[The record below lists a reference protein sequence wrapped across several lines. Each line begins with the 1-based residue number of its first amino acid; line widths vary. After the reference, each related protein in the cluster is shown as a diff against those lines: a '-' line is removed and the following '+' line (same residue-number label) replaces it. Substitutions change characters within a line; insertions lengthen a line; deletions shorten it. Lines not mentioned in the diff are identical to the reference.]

1 MKPRYIFLL
10 LLLSFTVL
18 ALYKGGEGSS
28 NEYEE
33 TKQMVVLRK
42 IVHEL
47 MLTAGD
53 STSRVL
59 PVQQVSENEYRL
71 IPEKPLAI
79 SPDSFVNIVN
89 RTVQAGK
96 LPYNF
101 TASVV
106 RKQGNEMVHS
116 FVASLAKNENEV
128 SCLGRNLPED
138 DYYISF
144 IFEPKKSH
152 WGFYLLAAGLAA
164 ATFGFAWFWKKR
176 KPMAEETLE
185 ETETAIEA
193 EAIQEGIIPVGKY
206 FFNHA
211 QQYLEL
217 NGERTALTVKESKVL
232 CILAAAPNTIIE
244 RDTLQ
249 KEVWENEGV
258 IVTRSLDMFIS
269 KLRKKLINDPNLKIV
284 NVHGKGYKLSVEP
297 V

>member
-1 MKPRYIFLL
+1 MKLRYIFLL
-10 LLLSFTVL
+10 LVSSSAIL
-18 ALYKGGEGSS
+18 ALYKGGESS
-28 NEYEE
+28 NKYEE

-59 PVQQVSENEYRL
+59 PVKEVSENEYHL
-71 IPEKPLAI
+71 IPEKPFSI
-79 SPDSFVNIVN
+79 NPDSFVNIVN
-89 RTVQAGK
+89 KTVQAGK

-116 FVASLAKNENEV
+116 FVVSHAKNENEV

-144 IFEPKKSH
+144 IFEPEKSH

-164 ATFGFAWFWKKR
+164 ATFGFVWFWKKR
-176 KPMAEETLE
+176 KPMAEETLKETKTTIE
-185 ETETAIEA
+185 EEA
-193 EAIQEGIIPVGKY
+193 VQEGIIPVGKY